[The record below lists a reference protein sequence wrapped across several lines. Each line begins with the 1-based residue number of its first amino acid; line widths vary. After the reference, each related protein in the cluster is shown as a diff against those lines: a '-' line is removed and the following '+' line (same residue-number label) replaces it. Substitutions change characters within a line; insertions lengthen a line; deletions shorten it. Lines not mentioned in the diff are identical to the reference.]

1 MYLKS
6 IVVNGFKSFAEK
18 VNIDLS
24 NKVNV
29 VVGPNGSGKSNVVDA
44 ISWVLGTQSPGTL
57 RTNKMEDVIFA
68 GTEKLAEKG
77 FAEVY
82 LNFVVDP
89 EKFNGSE
96 EISIGRKLFRDG
108 ASEYFMN
115 GLNCRLLD
123 IQEFL
128 SDLGIGKQQHT
139 IISQGQ
145 IAEIL
150 NSKPEDHRVTI
161 EEAAGILPF
170 KLKKDKALR
179 RIESGDKE
187 IKRAKDVLREI
198 NKQLKPLKIQAEQAQ
213 AHETLSKSLLENK
226 TNINILKYKIF
237 NEKEVGISN
246 ELQTTIEH
254 LEEVNKSTDEAKS
267 LKTNLT
273 SELGQGVSVS
283 SLFKDYSNKL
293 STKSEQV
300 KSVAQIATERLDN
313 LERESI
319 REEKRLIELQN
330 KVLTNTLTI
339 NDLSNKLI
347 SKKDNLTN
355 LNQNLEYL
363 NAQLN
368 ENNKNQSA
376 SLEVNEAILEKDLD
390 YLKGIIS
397 KLEVNITDSEHEYQK
412 WDKDKIVSSELLDS
426 HSSLISKKIILKSSF
441 SKVRKNINSIFDRE
455 LEVTRNN
462 LDKIKLEYK
471 NNVDI
476 LNSKVEQQESISN
489 NSSYKDELKIQEVSL
504 RQKLKQLED
513 EITSISNQLVSA
525 AEQIK
530 FLTNENSDLQLTI
543 DEIHYAPDHNYKTD
557 LENII
562 DKSTTLISILN
573 KSSESMLLQANVYE
587 QKHGNKN
594 IKITELDNQI
604 ENLNKNYLSLNEQ
617 KGNLSIK
624 KAEYSSEKAHYYSTL
639 INMYGVE
646 TEVIDS
652 FITSQ
657 HSQNEIENEIRTI
670 EQKLENIGVVNY
682 LAKTDYEQ
690 LDTRQQEISN
700 SIEDLTSSKKEL
712 LVHIKEIEDEIEF
725 RIDSSFNSISLH
737 FTEIFEQLFPGGKG
751 SLELTNKENLLETG
765 IEINVQPKGK
775 KVKKLSLLSGGER
788 SLAAIAFLF
797 AIFKSFPSPFYILDE
812 VEAALDDANLHR
824 MINLLNYVKDD
835 AQFIIVTHQQQ
846 TMHAGDILYG
856 VTMEPGSGSRI
867 FIKTKSEFE
876 SLIAN
881 EVNKDEW
888 KWYKTSKTCRR
899 NC

>member
-319 REEKRLIELQN
+319 REEKRLTELQN

-397 KLEVNITDSEHEYQK
+397 KLEVNITDSEYEYQK

-504 RQKLKQLED
+504 RQKLKHLED

-881 EVNKDEW
+881 EANTDE
-888 KWYKTSKTCRR
+888 
-899 NC
+899 

>member
-6 IVVNGFKSFAEK
+6 IVVNGFKSFAER

-44 ISWVLGTQSPGTL
+44 ISWVLGTQSPGAL

-68 GTEKLAEKG
+68 GTEKLSEKG

-82 LNFVVDP
+82 LNFVVDAD
-89 EKFNGSE
+89 KFNGSE
-96 EISIGRKLFRDG
+96 EISIGRKLYRDG

-150 NSKPEDHRVTI
+150 NSKPEDHRITI

-213 AHETLSKSLLENK
+213 AHESLNVSLLEHK
-226 TNINILKYKIF
+226 TNLNMLKYTIF
-237 NEKEVGISN
+237 DNKEKDISIQLD
-246 ELQTTIEH
+246 EIT
-254 LEEVNKSTDEAKS
+254 NKLKNVVSATEAAKKLKS
-267 LKTNLT
+267 NLT
-273 SELGQGVSVS
+273 SELGQGVSIS

-319 REEKRLIELQN
+319 REEQRLSDLQN
-330 KVLTNTLTI
+330 KVLANTLTI

-347 SKKDNLTN
+347 TRKDTLTD
-355 LNQNLEYL
+355 LNQNLESL
-363 NAQLN
+363 NKQIN

-390 YLKGIIS
+390 YLKDIVS
-397 KLEVNITDSEHEYQK
+397 KLEDNLSASEETFNK
-412 WDKDKIVSSELLDS
+412 WQQDKESTKSLLEK
-426 HSSLISKKIILKSSF
+426 HNSLISNKFTLKSSF
-441 SKVRKNINSIFDRE
+441 SKVRKNINSIIDRE
-455 LEVTRNN
+455 VDTTKDN
-462 LDKIKLEYK
+462 LDVLKLEYNK
-471 NNVDI
+471 KLDI
-476 LNSKVEQQESISN
+476 LNSKIDQQNIISN
-489 NSSYKDELKIQEVSL
+489 NTSYKEELKNQEVSL
-504 RQKLKQLED
+504 RAKLKSLED
-513 EITSISNQLVSA
+513 DITSRSNQLVSA

-543 DEIHYAPDHNYKTD
+543 DEIHYAPDTDYKNE

-562 DKSTTLISILN
+562 AESTKLIQILN
-573 KSSESMLLQANVYE
+573 TSSESMLSQADLYE

-594 IKITELDNQI
+594 SKISELDDEI
-604 ENLNKNYLSLNEQ
+604 ESLNKTYISLNDE
-617 KGNLSIK
+617 KSNLSIN
-624 KAEYSSEKAHYYSTL
+624 KAEYSSEKAHHYSTL
-639 INMYGVE
+639 INMYGLE
-646 TEVIDS
+646 MTQIES
-652 FITSQ
+652 FEPEL
-657 HSQNEIENEIRTI
+657 HNQNEMENEIRSI
-670 EQKLENIGVVNY
+670 EEQIEKIGVVNY

-690 LDTRQQEISN
+690 LDARHNEISV

-712 LVHIKEIEDEIEF
+712 LLHIKEIEDEIEF
-725 RIDSSFNSISLH
+725 RIDSSFNSISVH
-737 FTEIFEQLFPGGKG
+737 FAEIFEQLFPGGKG

-876 SLIAN
+876 NLIAN
-881 EVNKDEW
+881 ESNIDE
-888 KWYKTSKTCRR
+888 
-899 NC
+899 

>member
-6 IVVNGFKSFAEK
+6 IVVNGFKSFAER

-44 ISWVLGTQSPGTL
+44 ISWVLGTQSPGAL

-68 GTEKLAEKG
+68 GTEKLSEKG

-82 LNFVVDP
+82 LNFVVDAD
-89 EKFNGSE
+89 KFNGSE
-96 EISIGRKLFRDG
+96 EISIGRKLYRDG

-150 NSKPEDHRVTI
+150 NSKPEDHRITI

-213 AHETLSKSLLENK
+213 AHESLNVSLLQHK
-226 TNINILKYKIF
+226 TNLNMLKYTIF
-237 NEKEVGISN
+237 DNKEKDISIQLDEV
-246 ELQTTIEH
+246 T
-254 LEEVNKSTDEAKS
+254 NKLKNVVSATEDAKK
-267 LKTNLT
+267 LKSDLT
-273 SELGQGVSVS
+273 SELGQGVSIS

-319 REEKRLIELQN
+319 REEQRLSDLQN
-330 KVLTNTLTI
+330 KVLANTLTI

-347 SKKDNLTN
+347 TRKNILTE
-355 LNQNLEYL
+355 LNQNLESL
-363 NAQLN
+363 NKQIN

-390 YLKGIIS
+390 YLKDIVS
-397 KLEVNITDSEHEYQK
+397 KLEDNLSASEETFNK
-412 WDKDKIVSSELLDS
+412 WQQDKESTESLLEK
-426 HSSLISKKIILKSSF
+426 HNSLISNKFTLKSSF
-441 SKVRKNINSIFDRE
+441 SKVRKNINSIIDRE
-455 LEVTRNN
+455 VDTTKDN
-462 LDKIKLEYK
+462 LDVLKLEYNK
-471 NNVDI
+471 KLDI
-476 LNSKVEQQESISN
+476 LNSKIDQQNIISN
-489 NSSYKDELKIQEVSL
+489 NTSYKEELKNQEISL
-504 RQKLKQLED
+504 RAKLKSLED
-513 EITSISNQLVSA
+513 EITSRSNQLVSA

-543 DEIHYAPDHNYKTD
+543 DEIHYAPDTDYKNE

-562 DKSTTLISILN
+562 AESTKLIQILN
-573 KSSESMLLQANVYE
+573 TSSESMLSQADLYE

-594 IKITELDNQI
+594 SQISELDDEI
-604 ENLNKNYLSLNEQ
+604 ESLNKTYISLNDE
-617 KGNLSIK
+617 KSNLSIH
-624 KAEYSSEKAHYYSTL
+624 KAEYSSEKAHHYSTL
-639 INMYGVE
+639 VNMYGLE
-646 TEVIDS
+646 MTQIES
-652 FITSQ
+652 FEPAL
-657 HSQNEIENEIRTI
+657 HKQNEMENEIRSI
-670 EQKLENIGVVNY
+670 EEQIEKIGVVNY

-690 LDTRQQEISN
+690 LDARHQEISA

-712 LVHIKEIEDEIEF
+712 LLHIKEIEDEIEF
-725 RIDSSFNSISLH
+725 RIDSSFNSISVH
-737 FTEIFEQLFPGGKG
+737 FAEIFEQLFPGGKG

-876 SLIAN
+876 NLIAN
-881 EVNKDEW
+881 ESSSDE
-888 KWYKTSKTCRR
+888 
-899 NC
+899 

>member
-267 LKTNLT
+267 LKINLT

-881 EVNKDEW
+881 EVNKDE
-888 KWYKTSKTCRR
+888 
-899 NC
+899 

>member
-657 HSQNEIENEIRTI
+657 HSQNEIEIEIRTI

-712 LVHIKEIEDEIEF
+712 LAHIKEIEDEIEF

-881 EVNKDEW
+881 EVNKDE
-888 KWYKTSKTCRR
+888 
-899 NC
+899 

>member
-44 ISWVLGTQSPGTL
+44 ISWVLGTQSPGAL

-68 GTEKLAEKG
+68 GTEKLSEKG

-82 LNFVVDP
+82 LNFVVNP

-96 EISIGRKLFRDG
+96 EISIGRKLYRDG

-179 RIESGDKE
+179 RIESGEKE

-213 AHETLSKSLLENK
+213 AHELLNASLLE
-226 TNINILKYKIF
+226 
-237 NEKEVGISN
+237 S
-246 ELQTTIEH
+246 
-254 LEEVNKSTDEAKS
+254 
-267 LKTNLT
+267 KTNLNLLKYT
-273 SELGQGVSVS
+273 NFNAKENDSINELTIISEKLDNISKSNNEAKTLKSNLTKELGQGVSVS
-283 SLFKDYSNKL
+283 SLFKDHSNKL
-293 STKSEQV
+293 STKSEQI

-313 LERESI
+313 LNRETI
-319 REEKRLIELQN
+319 REEKRLTDLQN

-347 SKKDNLTN
+347 LKKNTLTN
-355 LNQNLEYL
+355 LNKSLEHL
-363 NAQLN
+363 NKQIN

-390 YLKGIIS
+390 YLKGIIN
-397 KLEVNITDSEHEYQK
+397 KLETSLLTSEGDLNKWENDRNSTQEAVDSFSK
-412 WDKDKIVSSELLDS
+412 
-426 HSSLISKKIILKSSF
+426 LISKKILLKNSF
-441 SKVRKNINSIFDRE
+441 SKVRKNINLIVNRE
-455 LEVTRNN
+455 LDVTKEN
-462 LDKIKLEYK
+462 LDILKSEYK
-471 NNVDI
+471 SNVDI
-476 LNSKVEQQESISN
+476 LNSKIEQQNIISN
-489 NSSYKDELKIQEVSL
+489 NSSYKEELKNQEIILRKNLNSL
-504 RQKLKQLED
+504 EE
-513 EITSISNQLVSA
+513 EITSRSNQLVSA

-530 FLTNENSDLQLTI
+530 FLTNENSELQITI
-543 DEIHYAPDHNYKTD
+543 DEIHYAPNNDYKSE
-557 LENII
+557 LETII
-562 DKSTTLISILN
+562 SKSTALIKVLN
-573 KSSESMLLQANVYE
+573 QSAQSMLLQADVYE

-594 IKITELDNQI
+594 SRIIQLDNEI
-604 ENLNKNYLSLNEQ
+604 EQFNNSYLLLNEQ
-617 KGNLSIK
+617 KGNISIK
-624 KAEYSSEKAHYYSTL
+624 NAEYSSEKAHYYSSL
-639 INMYGVE
+639 KNMYGVE
-646 TEVIDS
+646 SNDIDS
-652 FITSQ
+652 FNSDLYSQ
-657 HSQNEIENEIRTI
+657 EELENEIKII
-670 EQKLENIGVVNY
+670 EKKLEDIGVVNY
-682 LAKTDYEQ
+682 LAKTDFDQ
-690 LDTRQQEISN
+690 LNTRHQDISV
-700 SIEDLTSSKKEL
+700 SIEDLTTSKKEL
-712 LVHIKEIEDEIEF
+712 LTHIKEIEDEIEF
-725 RIDSSFNSISLH
+725 RIDSSFNSISVH
-737 FTEIFEQLFPGGKG
+737 FGEIFEQLFPGGKG

-824 MINLLNYVKDD
+824 MINLLNYVRDD

-846 TMHAGDILYG
+846 TMHAGDVLYG

-876 SLIAN
+876 NLISN
-881 EVNKDEW
+881 EGKNNE
-888 KWYKTSKTCRR
+888 
-899 NC
+899 

>member
-213 AHETLSKSLLENK
+213 AHETLSGSLLENK

-237 NEKEVGISN
+237 NEKETGISN
-246 ELQTTIEH
+246 ELKTTIEQ
-254 LEEVNKSTDEAKS
+254 LEEVNKSTNEAKS

-363 NAQLN
+363 NVQLN

-397 KLEVNITDSEHEYQK
+397 KLEVNITDSENEFQK
-412 WDKDKIVSSELLDS
+412 WDKDKILSSELLDS
-426 HSSLISKKIILKSSF
+426 HSSLISKKIILKGSF
-441 SKVRKNINSIFDRE
+441 SKVRKNITSIFDRE
-455 LEVTRNN
+455 LEVTKKN
-462 LDKIKLEYK
+462 LEKIKLEYK

-476 LNSKVEQQESISN
+476 LNSKVEQQNSISN

-543 DEIHYAPDHNYKTD
+543 DEIHYAPDHNYKTE

-573 KSSESMLLQANVYE
+573 KSAESMLLQANVYE

-594 IKITELDNQI
+594 IKITELDSQI

-652 FITSQ
+652 FIPSQ

-690 LDTRQQEISN
+690 LDTRHQEITN

-725 RIDSSFNSISLH
+725 RIDSSFNSISIH

-881 EVNKDEW
+881 EVNKDE
-888 KWYKTSKTCRR
+888 
-899 NC
+899 

>member
-18 VNIDLS
+18 VNINLS

-213 AHETLSKSLLENK
+213 AHETLSGSLLENK

-237 NEKEVGISN
+237 NEKETGISN
-246 ELQTTIEH
+246 ELKTTIEQ

-363 NAQLN
+363 NVQLN

-397 KLEVNITDSEHEYQK
+397 KLELNITDSENEFQK
-412 WDKDKIVSSELLDS
+412 WDKDKILSSELLDS
-426 HSSLISKKIILKSSF
+426 HSSLISKKIILKGSF
-441 SKVRKNINSIFDRE
+441 SKVRKNITSIFDRE
-455 LEVTRNN
+455 LEVTKKN
-462 LDKIKLEYK
+462 LEKIKLEYK

-476 LNSKVEQQESISN
+476 LNSKVEQQNSISN

-543 DEIHYAPDHNYKTD
+543 DEIHYAPDHNYKTE

-573 KSSESMLLQANVYE
+573 KSAESMLLQANVYE

-594 IKITELDNQI
+594 IKITELDSQI

-646 TEVIDS
+646 TEVIDT
-652 FITSQ
+652 FIPSQ

-690 LDTRQQEISN
+690 LDTRHQEITN

-725 RIDSSFNSISLH
+725 RIDSSFNSISIH

-881 EVNKDEW
+881 EVNKDE
-888 KWYKTSKTCRR
+888 
-899 NC
+899 

>member
-6 IVVNGFKSFAEK
+6 IVVNGFKSFAER

-44 ISWVLGTQSPGTL
+44 ISWVLGTQSPGAL

-68 GTEKLAEKG
+68 GTEKLSEKG

-82 LNFVVDP
+82 LNFVVDAD
-89 EKFNGSE
+89 KFNGSE
-96 EISIGRKLFRDG
+96 EISIGRKLYRDG

-150 NSKPEDHRVTI
+150 NSKPEDHRITI

-213 AHETLSKSLLENK
+213 AHESLNVSLLQHK
-226 TNINILKYKIF
+226 TNLNMLKYTIF
-237 NEKEVGISN
+237 NNKEKDLSIQLNEV
-246 ELQTTIEH
+246 T
-254 LEEVNKSTDEAKS
+254 NKLKNVVSATEDAKK

-273 SELGQGVSVS
+273 SELGQGVSIS

-319 REEKRLIELQN
+319 REEKRLSDLQN
-330 KVLTNTLTI
+330 KVLANTLTI

-347 SKKDNLTN
+347 TRKNTLTE
-355 LNQNLEYL
+355 LNQNLESL
-363 NAQLN
+363 NKQIN

-390 YLKGIIS
+390 YLKDIVS
-397 KLEVNITDSEHEYQK
+397 KLEDNLSASEETFKK
-412 WDKDKIVSSELLDS
+412 WQQDKESTKSLLEK
-426 HSSLISKKIILKSSF
+426 HNTLISNKFTLKSSF
-441 SKVRKNINSIFDRE
+441 SKVRKNINSIIDRE
-455 LEVTRNN
+455 VDTTKDN
-462 LDKIKLEYK
+462 LDVLKLEYNK
-471 NNVDI
+471 KLDI
-476 LNSKVEQQESISN
+476 LNSKIDQQNIISN
-489 NSSYKDELKIQEVSL
+489 NTSYKEELKNQEVSL
-504 RQKLKQLED
+504 RAKLKSLED
-513 EITSISNQLVSA
+513 DITSRSNQLVSA

-543 DEIHYAPDHNYKTD
+543 DEIHYAPDTDYKNE

-562 DKSTTLISILN
+562 AESTKLIQILN
-573 KSSESMLLQANVYE
+573 TSSESMLSQADLYE

-594 IKITELDNQI
+594 SKISELDDEI
-604 ENLNKNYLSLNEQ
+604 ESLNKTYISLNDE
-617 KGNLSIK
+617 KSNLSIQ
-624 KAEYSSEKAHYYSTL
+624 KAEYSSEKAHHYSTL
-639 INMYGVE
+639 VNMYGIE
-646 TEVIDS
+646 MRQIQGFDPEL
-652 FITSQ
+652 
-657 HSQNEIENEIRTI
+657 HNQNEMENDIRSIEEQI
-670 EQKLENIGVVNY
+670 EKIGVVNY

-690 LDTRQQEISN
+690 LDARHQEISA

-712 LVHIKEIEDEIEF
+712 LLHIKEIEDEIEF
-725 RIDSSFNSISLH
+725 RIDSSFNSISVH
-737 FTEIFEQLFPGGKG
+737 FAEIFEQLFPGGKG

-876 SLIAN
+876 NLIAN
-881 EVNKDEW
+881 ESNIDE
-888 KWYKTSKTCRR
+888 
-899 NC
+899 

>member
-187 IKRAKDVLREI
+187 IKRAKDVLIEI

-254 LEEVNKSTDEAKS
+254 LEEVNKYTDEAKS

-412 WDKDKIVSSELLDS
+412 LDKDKIVSSELLDS

-513 EITSISNQLVSA
+513 EIKSISNQLVSA

-594 IKITELDNQI
+594 IKISELDNQI

-652 FITSQ
+652 FMPSQ
-657 HSQNEIENEIRTI
+657 HSQNEIENEIKTI

-690 LDTRQQEISN
+690 LDTRHQEITN

-856 VTMEPGSGSRI
+856 VTMEPGSGSSI

-881 EVNKDEW
+881 EVNKDE
-888 KWYKTSKTCRR
+888 
-899 NC
+899 

>member
-6 IVVNGFKSFAEK
+6 VVVNGFKSFAEK

-397 KLEVNITDSEHEYQK
+397 KLEVNITDSEYEYQK

-881 EVNKDEW
+881 EVNKDE
-888 KWYKTSKTCRR
+888 
-899 NC
+899 

>member
-6 IVVNGFKSFAEK
+6 IVVNGFKSFAER

-44 ISWVLGTQSPGTL
+44 ISWVLGTQSPGAL

-89 EKFNGSE
+89 DKFNGSE
-96 EISIGRKLFRDG
+96 EISIGRKLYRDG

-198 NKQLKPLKIQAEQAQ
+198 NKQLKPLKIQAEQAK
-213 AHETLSKSLLENK
+213 AHEILTASLLENK
-226 TNINILKYKIF
+226 INLNILKYTIF
-237 NEKEVGISN
+237 DSKENEITN
-246 ELQTTIEH
+246 ELSSISEKLQSIS
-254 LEEVNKSTDEAKS
+254 KSTEDAKL
-267 LKTNLT
+267 LKSNLT

-293 STKSEQV
+293 STKAEQV

-319 REEKRLIELQN
+319 RQEKRLTELQN

-347 SKKDNLTN
+347 TKKDTLTD
-355 LNQNLEYL
+355 LNQNLEHL
-363 NAQLN
+363 NKQIN

-390 YLKGIIS
+390 YLKVIIS
-397 KLEVNITDSEHEYQK
+397 KLESTLSINEDNLNK
-412 WDKDKIVSSELLDS
+412 WENDKNTTKESLDS
-426 HSSLISKKIILKSSF
+426 YSALISKKLLLKNSF
-441 SKVRKNINSIFDRE
+441 SKVRKNINTILDRE
-455 LEVTRNN
+455 LDTTKDTVDS
-462 LDKIKLEYK
+462 LKIEYK
-471 NNVDI
+471 KNVEI
-476 LNSKVEQQESISN
+476 LNSKIEQQNIISN
-489 NSSYKDELKIQEVSL
+489 NTSYKDELKNQEITL
-504 RQKLKQLED
+504 RQNLQALEN
-513 EITSISNQLVSA
+513 EITSRSNQLVSA

-530 FLTNENSDLQLTI
+530 FLTNENSELQLTI
-543 DEIHYAPDHNYKTD
+543 DEIHYAPDTDYKNE
-557 LENII
+557 LESII
-562 DKSTTLISILN
+562 TQSTNLIQVLN
-573 KSSESMLLQANVYE
+573 KSSQSMLSQADVYE

-594 IKITELDNQI
+594 IKISQLDEEI
-604 ENLNKNYLSLNEQ
+604 EDFNNKYLSLNEQ
-617 KGNLSIK
+617 KGNISIK
-624 KAEYSSEKAHYYSTL
+624 KAEYSSEKAHHYSNL
-639 INMYGVE
+639 INMFGVE
-646 TEVIDS
+646 MDTINTFDPS
-652 FITSQ
+652 LFN
-657 HSQNEIENEIRTI
+657 QNELEEDIKST
-670 EQKLENIGVVNY
+670 EQKLEDIGVVNY

-690 LDTRQQEISN
+690 LDARHLEIST
-700 SIEDLTSSKKEL
+700 SIEDLSSSKKEL
-712 LVHIKEIEDEIEF
+712 LIHIKEIEDEIEF
-725 RIDSSFNSISLH
+725 RIDSSFNSISVH
-737 FTEIFEQLFPGGKG
+737 FGEIFEQLFPGGKG
-751 SLELTNKENLLETG
+751 SLELTDKDNLLETG

-867 FIKTKSEFE
+867 FIKTKTEFE
-876 SLIAN
+876 KLIAN
-881 EVNKDEW
+881 EANNDE
-888 KWYKTSKTCRR
+888 R
-899 NC
+899 N

>member
-397 KLEVNITDSEHEYQK
+397 KLEVNITDSEYEYQK

-657 HSQNEIENEIRTI
+657 YSQNEIENEIRTI

-881 EVNKDEW
+881 EVNKDE
-888 KWYKTSKTCRR
+888 
-899 NC
+899 

>member
-6 IVVNGFKSFAEK
+6 IVVNGFKSFAER

-44 ISWVLGTQSPGTL
+44 ISWVLGTQSPGAL

-68 GTEKLAEKG
+68 GTEKLSEKG

-82 LNFVVDP
+82 LNFVVDAD
-89 EKFNGSE
+89 KFNGSE
-96 EISIGRKLFRDG
+96 EISIGRKLYRDG

-150 NSKPEDHRVTI
+150 NSKPEDHRITI

-213 AHETLSKSLLENK
+213 AHESLNVSLLEHK
-226 TNINILKYKIF
+226 TNLNMLKYTIF
-237 NEKEVGISN
+237 DNKEKDISIQLD
-246 ELQTTIEH
+246 EIT
-254 LEEVNKSTDEAKS
+254 NKLKNVVSATEAAKKLKS
-267 LKTNLT
+267 NLT
-273 SELGQGVSVS
+273 SELGQGVSIS

-319 REEKRLIELQN
+319 REEQRLSDLQN
-330 KVLTNTLTI
+330 KVLANTLTI

-347 SKKDNLTN
+347 TRKDTLTD
-355 LNQNLEYL
+355 LNQNLESL
-363 NAQLN
+363 NKQIN

-390 YLKGIIS
+390 YLKDIVS
-397 KLEVNITDSEHEYQK
+397 KLEDNLSASEETFNK
-412 WDKDKIVSSELLDS
+412 WQQDKESTKSLLEK
-426 HSSLISKKIILKSSF
+426 HNSLISNKFTLKSSF
-441 SKVRKNINSIFDRE
+441 SKVRKNINSIIDRE
-455 LEVTRNN
+455 VDTTKIN
-462 LDKIKLEYK
+462 LDVLKLEYNK
-471 NNVDI
+471 KLDI
-476 LNSKVEQQESISN
+476 LNSKIDQQNIISN
-489 NSSYKDELKIQEVSL
+489 NTSYKEELKNQEVSL
-504 RQKLKQLED
+504 RAKLKSLED
-513 EITSISNQLVSA
+513 DITSRSNQLVSA

-543 DEIHYAPDHNYKTD
+543 DEIHYAPDTDYKNE

-562 DKSTTLISILN
+562 AESTKLIQILN
-573 KSSESMLLQANVYE
+573 TSSESMLSQADLYE

-594 IKITELDNQI
+594 SKISELDDEI
-604 ENLNKNYLSLNEQ
+604 ESLNKTYISLNDE
-617 KGNLSIK
+617 KSNLSIQ
-624 KAEYSSEKAHYYSTL
+624 KAEYSSEKAHHYSTL
-639 INMYGVE
+639 VNMYGIE
-646 TEVIDS
+646 MRQIQGFDPEL
-652 FITSQ
+652 
-657 HSQNEIENEIRTI
+657 HNQNEMENDIRSIEEQI
-670 EQKLENIGVVNY
+670 EKIGVVNY

-690 LDTRQQEISN
+690 LDARHQEISA

-712 LVHIKEIEDEIEF
+712 LLHIKEIEDEIEF
-725 RIDSSFNSISLH
+725 RIDSSFNSISVH
-737 FTEIFEQLFPGGKG
+737 FAEIFEQLFPGGKG

-876 SLIAN
+876 NLIAN
-881 EVNKDEW
+881 ESNINE
-888 KWYKTSKTCRR
+888 
-899 NC
+899 

>member
-6 IVVNGFKSFAEK
+6 IVVNGFKSFAER

-44 ISWVLGTQSPGTL
+44 ISWVLGTQSPGAL

-68 GTEKLAEKG
+68 GTEKLSEKG

-82 LNFVVDP
+82 LNFVVDAD
-89 EKFNGSE
+89 KFNGSE
-96 EISIGRKLFRDG
+96 EISIGRKLYRDG

-150 NSKPEDHRVTI
+150 NSKPEDHRITI

-213 AHETLSKSLLENK
+213 AHESLNVSLLQHK
-226 TNINILKYKIF
+226 TNLNMLKYTIF
-237 NEKEVGISN
+237 NNKEKDLSIQLNEV
-246 ELQTTIEH
+246 T
-254 LEEVNKSTDEAKS
+254 NKLKNVVSATEDAKK

-273 SELGQGVSVS
+273 SELGQGVSIS

-319 REEKRLIELQN
+319 REEKRLSDLQN
-330 KVLTNTLTI
+330 KVLANTLTI

-347 SKKDNLTN
+347 TRKNTLTE
-355 LNQNLEYL
+355 LNQNLESL
-363 NAQLN
+363 NKQIN

-390 YLKGIIS
+390 YLKDIVS
-397 KLEVNITDSEHEYQK
+397 KLEDNLSASEETFNK
-412 WDKDKIVSSELLDS
+412 WQQDKESTKSLLEK
-426 HSSLISKKIILKSSF
+426 HNSLISNKFTLKSSF
-441 SKVRKNINSIFDRE
+441 SKVRKNINSIIDRE
-455 LEVTRNN
+455 VDTTKDN
-462 LDKIKLEYK
+462 LDVLKLEYNK
-471 NNVDI
+471 KLDI
-476 LNSKVEQQESISN
+476 LNSKIDQQNIISN
-489 NSSYKDELKIQEVSL
+489 NTSYKEELKNQEVSL
-504 RQKLKQLED
+504 RAKLKSLED
-513 EITSISNQLVSA
+513 EITSRSNQLVSA

-530 FLTNENSDLQLTI
+530 FLTNENSDLQLII
-543 DEIHYAPDHNYKTD
+543 DEIHYAPDTDYKNE

-562 DKSTTLISILN
+562 AESTKLIQILN
-573 KSSESMLLQANVYE
+573 TSSESMLSQADLYE

-594 IKITELDNQI
+594 SKISELDDEI
-604 ENLNKNYLSLNEQ
+604 ELLNKTYISLNDE
-617 KGNLSIK
+617 KSNLSIN
-624 KAEYSSEKAHYYSTL
+624 KAEYSSEKAHHYSTL
-639 INMYGVE
+639 INMYGLE
-646 TEVIDS
+646 MTQIES
-652 FITSQ
+652 FEAEL
-657 HSQNEIENEIRTI
+657 HNQNEMENEIRSI
-670 EQKLENIGVVNY
+670 EEQIEKIGVVNY

-690 LDTRQQEISN
+690 LDARHNEISV

-712 LVHIKEIEDEIEF
+712 LLHIKEIEDEIEF
-725 RIDSSFNSISLH
+725 RIDSSFNSISVH
-737 FTEIFEQLFPGGKG
+737 FAEIFEQLFPGGKG

-876 SLIAN
+876 NLIAN
-881 EVNKDEW
+881 ESNRDE
-888 KWYKTSKTCRR
+888 
-899 NC
+899 

>member
-319 REEKRLIELQN
+319 REEKRLTELQN

-397 KLEVNITDSEHEYQK
+397 KLEVNITDSEYEYQK

-504 RQKLKQLED
+504 RQKLKHLED

-712 LVHIKEIEDEIEF
+712 LVHIKEIEHEIEF

-881 EVNKDEW
+881 EVNKDE
-888 KWYKTSKTCRR
+888 
-899 NC
+899 

>member
-18 VNIDLS
+18 VNIELS

-237 NEKEVGISN
+237 KEKETGISS
-246 ELQTTIEH
+246 ELQTTIKD

-319 REEKRLIELQN
+319 RQEKRLSDLQN

-363 NAQLN
+363 NVQLN

-390 YLKGIIS
+390 YLKRIIS
-397 KLEVNITDSEHEYQK
+397 KLEVNITDRENEYQK
-412 WDKDKIVSSELLDS
+412 WDKDKIVNSELLDS

-441 SKVRKNINSIFDRE
+441 SKVRKNISSIFDRE

-489 NSSYKDELKIQEVSL
+489 NSSYKDELKNQEVSL
-504 RQKLKQLED
+504 RQNLKQLED

-543 DEIHYAPDHNYKTD
+543 DEIHYAPDHNYKTE

-604 ENLNKNYLSLNEQ
+604 ENLNKKYLSLNEQ

-652 FITSQ
+652 FISSQ
-657 HSQNEIENEIRTI
+657 YSQNEIENEIRTI

-690 LDTRQQEISN
+690 LDTRHQEISN

-881 EVNKDEW
+881 EVNKDE
-888 KWYKTSKTCRR
+888 
-899 NC
+899 

>member
-6 IVVNGFKSFAEK
+6 IVVNGFKSFAER

-44 ISWVLGTQSPGTL
+44 ISWVLGTQSPGAL

-68 GTEKLAEKG
+68 GTEKLSEKG

-82 LNFVVDP
+82 LNFVVDAD
-89 EKFNGSE
+89 KFNGSE
-96 EISIGRKLFRDG
+96 EISIGRKLYRDG

-150 NSKPEDHRVTI
+150 NSKPEDHRITI

-213 AHETLSKSLLENK
+213 AHESLNVSLLEHK
-226 TNINILKYKIF
+226 TNLNMLKYTIF
-237 NEKEVGISN
+237 DNKEKDISIQLD
-246 ELQTTIEH
+246 EIT
-254 LEEVNKSTDEAKS
+254 NKLKNVVSATEDAKK
-267 LKTNLT
+267 LKSNLT
-273 SELGQGVSVS
+273 SELGQGVSIS

-319 REEKRLIELQN
+319 REEQRLSDLQN
-330 KVLTNTLTI
+330 KVLANTLTI

-347 SKKDNLTN
+347 TRKDTLTD
-355 LNQNLEYL
+355 LNQNLESL
-363 NAQLN
+363 NKQIN

-390 YLKGIIS
+390 YLKDIVS
-397 KLEVNITDSEHEYQK
+397 KLEVNLSASEDTFNK
-412 WDKDKIVSSELLDS
+412 WQQDKESTKSLLEK
-426 HSSLISKKIILKSSF
+426 HNSLISNKFTLKSSF
-441 SKVRKNINSIFDRE
+441 SKVRKNINSIIDRE
-455 LEVTRNN
+455 VDTTKIN
-462 LDKIKLEYK
+462 LDVLKLEYNK
-471 NNVDI
+471 KLDI
-476 LNSKVEQQESISN
+476 LNSKIDQQNIISN
-489 NSSYKDELKIQEVSL
+489 NTSYKEELKNQEVSL
-504 RQKLKQLED
+504 RAKLKSLED
-513 EITSISNQLVSA
+513 EITSRSNQLVSA

-543 DEIHYAPDHNYKTD
+543 DEIHYAPDTDYKNE

-562 DKSTTLISILN
+562 AESTKLIQILN
-573 KSSESMLLQANVYE
+573 TSSESMLSQADLYE

-594 IKITELDNQI
+594 SKISELDHEI
-604 ENLNKNYLSLNEQ
+604 ESLNKTYISLNDE
-617 KGNLSIK
+617 KSNLSIQ
-624 KAEYSSEKAHYYSTL
+624 KAEYSSEKAHHYSTL
-639 INMYGVE
+639 VNMYGIE
-646 TEVIDS
+646 MRQIQGFDPEL
-652 FITSQ
+652 
-657 HSQNEIENEIRTI
+657 HNQNEMENDIRSIEEQI
-670 EQKLENIGVVNY
+670 EKIGVVNY

-690 LDTRQQEISN
+690 LDARHQEISA

-712 LVHIKEIEDEIEF
+712 LLHIKEIEDEIEF
-725 RIDSSFNSISLH
+725 RIDSSFNSISVH
-737 FTEIFEQLFPGGKG
+737 FAEIFEQLFPGGKG

-876 SLIAN
+876 NLIAN
-881 EVNKDEW
+881 ESNIDE
-888 KWYKTSKTCRR
+888 
-899 NC
+899 

>member
-44 ISWVLGTQSPGTL
+44 ISWVLGTQSPGAL

-68 GTEKLAEKG
+68 GTEKLSEKG

-82 LNFVVDP
+82 LNFVVNP

-96 EISIGRKLFRDG
+96 EISIGRKLYRDG

-179 RIESGDKE
+179 RIESGEKE

-213 AHETLSKSLLENK
+213 AHESLNASLLE
-226 TNINILKYKIF
+226 
-237 NEKEVGISN
+237 S
-246 ELQTTIEH
+246 
-254 LEEVNKSTDEAKS
+254 
-267 LKTNLT
+267 KTNLNLLKYT
-273 SELGQGVSVS
+273 NFNAKENDSINELTIISEKLDNISKSNNEAKTLKSNLTKELGQGVSVS
-283 SLFKDYSNKL
+283 SLFKDHSNKL
-293 STKSEQV
+293 STKSEQI

-313 LERESI
+313 LNRETI
-319 REEKRLIELQN
+319 REEKRLTDLQN

-347 SKKDNLTN
+347 LKKNTLTN
-355 LNQNLEYL
+355 LNKSLEHL
-363 NAQLN
+363 NKQIN

-390 YLKGIIS
+390 YLKGIIN
-397 KLEVNITDSEHEYQK
+397 KLETSLLTSEGDLNKWENDRNSTQEAVDSFSK
-412 WDKDKIVSSELLDS
+412 
-426 HSSLISKKIILKSSF
+426 LISKKILLKNSF
-441 SKVRKNINSIFDRE
+441 SKVRKNINLIVNRE
-455 LEVTRNN
+455 LDVTKEN
-462 LDKIKLEYK
+462 LNILKSEYK
-471 NNVDI
+471 SNVDI
-476 LNSKVEQQESISN
+476 LNSKIEQQNIISN
-489 NSSYKDELKIQEVSL
+489 NSSYKEELKNQEIILRKNLNSL
-504 RQKLKQLED
+504 EE
-513 EITSISNQLVSA
+513 EITSRSNQLVSA

-530 FLTNENSDLQLTI
+530 FLTNENSELQITI
-543 DEIHYAPDHNYKTD
+543 DEIHYAPNNDYKSE
-557 LENII
+557 LETII
-562 DKSTTLISILN
+562 SKSTALIKVLN
-573 KSSESMLLQANVYE
+573 QSAQSTLLQADVYE

-594 IKITELDNQI
+594 SRIIQLDNEI
-604 ENLNKNYLSLNEQ
+604 EQFNNSYLLLNEQ
-617 KGNLSIK
+617 KGNISIK
-624 KAEYSSEKAHYYSTL
+624 NAEYSSEKAHYYSSL
-639 INMYGVE
+639 KNMYGVE
-646 TEVIDS
+646 SNDIDS
-652 FITSQ
+652 FNSDLYSQ
-657 HSQNEIENEIRTI
+657 EELENEIKII
-670 EQKLENIGVVNY
+670 EKKLEDIGVVNY
-682 LAKTDYEQ
+682 LAKTDFDQ
-690 LDTRQQEISN
+690 LNTRHQDISV
-700 SIEDLTSSKKEL
+700 SIEDLTTSKKEL
-712 LVHIKEIEDEIEF
+712 LTHIKEIEDEIEF
-725 RIDSSFNSISLH
+725 RIDSSFNSISVH
-737 FTEIFEQLFPGGKG
+737 FGEIFEQLFPGGKG

-824 MINLLNYVKDD
+824 MINLLNYVRDD

-846 TMHAGDILYG
+846 TMHAGDVLYG

-876 SLIAN
+876 NLISN
-881 EVNKDEW
+881 EGKNNE
-888 KWYKTSKTCRR
+888 
-899 NC
+899 

>member
-44 ISWVLGTQSPGTL
+44 ISWVLGTQSPGAL

-68 GTEKLAEKG
+68 GTEKLSEKG

-96 EISIGRKLFRDG
+96 EISIGRKLYRDG

-179 RIESGDKE
+179 RIESGEKE

-213 AHETLSKSLLENK
+213 EHESLNASLLE
-226 TNINILKYKIF
+226 
-237 NEKEVGISN
+237 S
-246 ELQTTIEH
+246 
-254 LEEVNKSTDEAKS
+254 
-267 LKTNLT
+267 KTNLNLLKYENFNT
-273 SELGQGVSVS
+273 KENESINKLTTISEKLDDISKSSNEAKALKSNLTKELGQGVSVS
-283 SLFKDYSNKL
+283 SLFKDHSNKL
-293 STKSEQV
+293 TTKSEQI

-313 LERESI
+313 LNRETI
-319 REEKRLIELQN
+319 REEKRLSDLQN

-347 SKKDNLTN
+347 LKKNTLTDLNKSLEN
-355 LNQNLEYL
+355 LNKQI
-363 NAQLN
+363 N

-390 YLKGIIS
+390 YLKGIVN
-397 KLEVNITDSEHEYQK
+397 KLETNLITSEGDLNKWENDRNSTQESMDSFSK
-412 WDKDKIVSSELLDS
+412 
-426 HSSLISKKIILKSSF
+426 LISKKILLKNSF
-441 SKVRKNINSIFDRE
+441 SKVRKNINLIVNRE
-455 LEVTRNN
+455 VDVTKEN
-462 LDKIKLEYK
+462 LDILKAEYK
-471 NNVDI
+471 SNVDI
-476 LNSKVEQQESISN
+476 LNSKIEQQNIISN
-489 NSSYKDELKIQEVSL
+489 NSSYKEELKNQEIILRKNLNSL
-504 RQKLKQLED
+504 EE
-513 EITSISNQLVSA
+513 EITSRSNQLVSA

-530 FLTNENSDLQLTI
+530 FLTNENSELQITI
-543 DEIHYAPDHNYKTD
+543 DDIHYAPNNDYKSE
-557 LENII
+557 LESII
-562 DKSTTLISILN
+562 SKSTSLIKVLN
-573 KSSESMLLQANVYE
+573 KSAHSMLLQADVYE

-594 IKITELDNQI
+594 SRIIELDNEI
-604 ENLNKNYLSLNEQ
+604 EKYNKSYLLLNEE
-617 KGNLSIK
+617 KGNISIK
-624 KAEYSSEKAHYYSTL
+624 NAEYSSEKAHYYSSL
-639 INMYGVE
+639 KNIYGVE
-646 TEVIDS
+646 NSDIDS
-652 FITSQ
+652 FNADLYNQ
-657 HSQNEIENEIRTI
+657 EELENEIKII
-670 EQKLENIGVVNY
+670 ENKLENIGVVNY
-682 LAKTDYEQ
+682 LAKTDFEQ
-690 LDTRQQEISN
+690 LNARHQDISV
-700 SIEDLTSSKKEL
+700 SIEDLTTSKKEL
-712 LVHIKEIEDEIEF
+712 LTHIKEIEDEIEF
-725 RIDSSFNSISLH
+725 RIDSSFNSISVH
-737 FTEIFEQLFPGGKG
+737 FGEIFEQLFPGGKG

-824 MINLLNYVKDD
+824 MINLLNYVRDD

-846 TMHAGDILYG
+846 TMHAGDVLYG

-876 SLIAN
+876 NLISN
-881 EVNKDEW
+881 EGQKNE
-888 KWYKTSKTCRR
+888 
-899 NC
+899 

>member
-150 NSKPEDHRVTI
+150 NSKPEDHRVNI

-213 AHETLSKSLLENK
+213 AHETLSGSLLENK

-237 NEKEVGISN
+237 NEKETGISN
-246 ELQTTIEH
+246 ELKTTIEQ

-363 NAQLN
+363 NVQLN

-397 KLEVNITDSEHEYQK
+397 KLELNITDSENEFQK
-412 WDKDKIVSSELLDS
+412 WDKDKILSSELLDS
-426 HSSLISKKIILKSSF
+426 HSSLISKKIILKGSF
-441 SKVRKNINSIFDRE
+441 SKVRKNITSIFDRE
-455 LEVTRNN
+455 LEVTKKN
-462 LDKIKLEYK
+462 LEKIKLEYK

-476 LNSKVEQQESISN
+476 LNSKVEQQNSISN

-543 DEIHYAPDHNYKTD
+543 DEIHYAPDHNYKTE

-573 KSSESMLLQANVYE
+573 KSAESMLLQANIYE

-594 IKITELDNQI
+594 IKITELDSQI

-652 FITSQ
+652 FIPSQ

-690 LDTRQQEISN
+690 LDTRHQEITN

-725 RIDSSFNSISLH
+725 RIDSSFNSISIH

-881 EVNKDEW
+881 EVDKNE
-888 KWYKTSKTCRR
+888 
-899 NC
+899 

>member
-441 SKVRKNINSIFDRE
+441 SKVRKNITSIFDRE

-881 EVNKDEW
+881 EVNKDE
-888 KWYKTSKTCRR
+888 
-899 NC
+899 

>member
-18 VNIDLS
+18 VNIELS

-237 NEKEVGISN
+237 KEKETGISS
-246 ELQTTIEH
+246 ELQTTIKD

-319 REEKRLIELQN
+319 RQEKRLSDLQN

-363 NAQLN
+363 NVQLN

-390 YLKGIIS
+390 YLKRIIS
-397 KLEVNITDSEHEYQK
+397 KLEVNITDRENEYQK

-441 SKVRKNINSIFDRE
+441 SKVRKNISSIFDRE

-489 NSSYKDELKIQEVSL
+489 NSSYKDELKNQEVSL
-504 RQKLKQLED
+504 RQNLKQLED

-543 DEIHYAPDHNYKTD
+543 DEIHYAPDHNYKTE

-604 ENLNKNYLSLNEQ
+604 ENLNKKYLSLNEQ

-652 FITSQ
+652 FISSQ
-657 HSQNEIENEIRTI
+657 YSQNEIENEIRTI

-690 LDTRQQEISN
+690 LDTRHQEISN

-881 EVNKDEW
+881 EVNKDE
-888 KWYKTSKTCRR
+888 
-899 NC
+899 

>member
-18 VNIDLS
+18 VNIELS

-237 NEKEVGISN
+237 KEKETGISS
-246 ELQTTIEH
+246 ELQTTIKD

-319 REEKRLIELQN
+319 RQEKRLSDLQN

-363 NAQLN
+363 NVQLN

-390 YLKGIIS
+390 YLKRIIS
-397 KLEVNITDSEHEYQK
+397 KLEVNITDRENEYQK

-441 SKVRKNINSIFDRE
+441 SKVRKNITSIFDRE

-489 NSSYKDELKIQEVSL
+489 NSSYKDELKNQEVSL
-504 RQKLKQLED
+504 RQNLKQLED

-543 DEIHYAPDHNYKTD
+543 DEIHYAPDHNYKTE

-604 ENLNKNYLSLNEQ
+604 ENLNKKYLSLNDQ

-652 FITSQ
+652 FISSQ
-657 HSQNEIENEIRTI
+657 YSQNEIENEIRTI

-690 LDTRQQEISN
+690 LDTRHQEISN

-881 EVNKDEW
+881 EVNKDE
-888 KWYKTSKTCRR
+888 
-899 NC
+899 

>member
-213 AHETLSKSLLENK
+213 AHETLSGSLLENK

-237 NEKEVGISN
+237 NEKETGISN
-246 ELQTTIEH
+246 ELKTTIEQ

-363 NAQLN
+363 NVQLN

-397 KLEVNITDSEHEYQK
+397 KLEVNITDSENEFQK
-412 WDKDKIVSSELLDS
+412 WDKDKILSSELLDS
-426 HSSLISKKIILKSSF
+426 HSSLISKKIILKGSF
-441 SKVRKNINSIFDRE
+441 SKVRKNITSIFDRE
-455 LEVTRNN
+455 LEVTKKN
-462 LDKIKLEYK
+462 LEKIKLEYK

-476 LNSKVEQQESISN
+476 LNSKVEQQNSISN

-543 DEIHYAPDHNYKTD
+543 DEIHYAPDHNYKTE

-573 KSSESMLLQANVYE
+573 KSAESMLLQANVYE

-594 IKITELDNQI
+594 IKITELDSQI

-652 FITSQ
+652 FIPSQ

-690 LDTRQQEISN
+690 LDTRHQEITN

-725 RIDSSFNSISLH
+725 RIDSSFNSISIH

-881 EVNKDEW
+881 EVNKDE
-888 KWYKTSKTCRR
+888 
-899 NC
+899 

>member
-397 KLEVNITDSEHEYQK
+397 KLEVNITDSENEFQK
-412 WDKDKIVSSELLDS
+412 WDKDKILNSELLDS
-426 HSSLISKKIILKSSF
+426 HSSLISKKIILKGSF
-441 SKVRKNINSIFDRE
+441 SKVRKNITSIFDRE
-455 LEVTRNN
+455 IEVTKKN
-462 LDKIKLEYK
+462 LEKIKLEYK

-476 LNSKVEQQESISN
+476 LNSKVEQQNSISN

-573 KSSESMLLQANVYE
+573 KSSESILLQANVYE

-881 EVNKDEW
+881 EVNKDE
-888 KWYKTSKTCRR
+888 
-899 NC
+899 

>member
-6 IVVNGFKSFAEK
+6 IVVNGFKSFAER

-44 ISWVLGTQSPGTL
+44 ISWVLGTQSPGAL

-68 GTEKLAEKG
+68 GTEKLSEKG

-82 LNFVVDP
+82 LNFVVDAD
-89 EKFNGSE
+89 KFNGSE
-96 EISIGRKLFRDG
+96 EISIGRKLYRDG

-150 NSKPEDHRVTI
+150 NSKPEDHRITI

-213 AHETLSKSLLENK
+213 EHESLNVSLLEHK
-226 TNINILKYKIF
+226 TNLNMLKYTIF
-237 NEKEVGISN
+237 DNKEKDVSIQLDEI
-246 ELQTTIEH
+246 T
-254 LEEVNKSTDEAKS
+254 NKLKNVVSATEAAKKLKS
-267 LKTNLT
+267 NLT
-273 SELGQGVSVS
+273 SELGQGVSIS

-319 REEKRLIELQN
+319 REEQRLSDLQN
-330 KVLTNTLTI
+330 KVLANTLTI

-347 SKKDNLTN
+347 TRKDTLTD
-355 LNQNLEYL
+355 LNQNLESL
-363 NAQLN
+363 NKQIN

-390 YLKGIIS
+390 YLKDIVS
-397 KLEVNITDSEHEYQK
+397 KLEVNLSASEETFNK
-412 WDKDKIVSSELLDS
+412 WQQDKESTKSLLEK
-426 HSSLISKKIILKSSF
+426 HNSLISNKFTLKSSF
-441 SKVRKNINSIFDRE
+441 SKVRKNINSIIDRE
-455 LEVTRNN
+455 VDTTKIN
-462 LDKIKLEYK
+462 LDVLKLEYNK
-471 NNVDI
+471 KLDI
-476 LNSKVEQQESISN
+476 LNSKIDQQNIISN
-489 NSSYKDELKIQEVSL
+489 NTSYKEELKNQEVSL
-504 RQKLKQLED
+504 RAKLKSLED
-513 EITSISNQLVSA
+513 DITSRSNQLVSA

-543 DEIHYAPDHNYKTD
+543 DEIHYAPDTDYKNE

-562 DKSTTLISILN
+562 AESTKLIQILN
-573 KSSESMLLQANVYE
+573 TSSESMLSQADLYE

-594 IKITELDNQI
+594 SKISELDDEI
-604 ENLNKNYLSLNEQ
+604 ESLNKTYISLNDE
-617 KGNLSIK
+617 KSNLSIQ
-624 KAEYSSEKAHYYSTL
+624 KAEYSSEKAHHYSTL
-639 INMYGVE
+639 VNMYGIE
-646 TEVIDS
+646 MRQIQGFDPEL
-652 FITSQ
+652 
-657 HSQNEIENEIRTI
+657 HNQNEMENDIRSIEEQI
-670 EQKLENIGVVNY
+670 EKIGVVNY

-690 LDTRQQEISN
+690 LDARHQEISA

-712 LVHIKEIEDEIEF
+712 LLHIKEIEDEIEF
-725 RIDSSFNSISLH
+725 RIDSSFNSISVH
-737 FTEIFEQLFPGGKG
+737 FAEIFEQLFPGGKG

-876 SLIAN
+876 NLIAN
-881 EVNKDEW
+881 ESNIDE
-888 KWYKTSKTCRR
+888 
-899 NC
+899 